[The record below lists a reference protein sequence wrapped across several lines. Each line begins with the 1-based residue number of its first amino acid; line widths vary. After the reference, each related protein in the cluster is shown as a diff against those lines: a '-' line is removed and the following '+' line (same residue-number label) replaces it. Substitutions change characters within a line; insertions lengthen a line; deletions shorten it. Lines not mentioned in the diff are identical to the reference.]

1 MVFPKQFSNGIKD
14 FSTINTDVKIC
25 VECGSTLI
33 SIEENFI
40 TCRECG
46 AKKNFENQLSN
57 LVFKPGET
65 VKIVDVS
72 GKESIPYT
80 IKKVKRLEGGELEY
94 LLKSESNPI
103 SLLYHEN
110 EKSKLE
116 KVQ

>member
-33 SIEENFI
+33 SIEEKSI
-40 TCRECG
+40 KCRECG
-46 AKKNFENQLSN
+46 AAKDFENKLSD
-57 LVFKPGET
+57 LLFKPGQV
-65 VKIVDVS
+65 VKIIDAS

-80 IKKVKRLEGGELEY
+80 IKKVKRIEGGQLEY

-110 EKSKLE
+110 EKSRLE
-116 KVQ
+116 KII